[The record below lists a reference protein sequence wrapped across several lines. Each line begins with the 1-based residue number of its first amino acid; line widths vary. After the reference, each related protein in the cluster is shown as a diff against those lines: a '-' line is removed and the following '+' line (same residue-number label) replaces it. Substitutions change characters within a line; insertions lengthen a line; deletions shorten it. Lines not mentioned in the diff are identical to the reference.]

1 MPNGKSD
8 IMAQGVYLAQLE
20 AQRGNCKCN
29 TCRILRK
36 ATKALTAQFLGETEG
51 ANPGAQEVIKKVSE
65 QTRETLNLSEEDD

>member
-8 IMAQGVYLAQLE
+8 IMAQAVYLAQLE

-36 ATKALTAQFLGETEG
+36 ATKAMTAQFLGETEG
-51 ANPGAQEVIKKVSE
+51 ANPGAQEVIQKVSRQAGE
-65 QTRETLNLSEEDD
+65 SLNLGDEEE